1 MKEGDLER
9 LEDMLDHAREA
20 YERFADVTLDEY
32 LASRDF
38 QLISERLLEII
49 GEAARHVSDETRD
62 AVELD
67 WRRIRG
73 LRNVISHQY
82 PSVDHRL
89 IHSILVE
96 RLPELVQ
103 QLEQILA

>member
-1 MKEGDLER
+1 
-9 LEDMLDHAREA
+9 MLDHAREA
-20 YERFADVTLDEY
+20 YERFADVTVEEH
-32 LASRDF
+32 LASRDL

-49 GEAARHVSDETRD
+49 GEAATHVSDETRD
-62 AVELD
+62 AVDLD

-82 PSVDHRL
+82 PAVDHRL

-103 QLEQILA
+103 QLEAILA

>member
-1 MKEGDLER
+1 MRPGDVER
-9 LEDMLDHAREA
+9 LQDMLDHAREA
-20 YERFADVTLDEY
+20 CQRFAGVGLEEY
-32 LASRDF
+32 LASRDL

-49 GEAARHVSDETRD
+49 GEAASNVSDEARQD
-62 AVELD
+62 VELD

-89 IHSILVE
+89 IHSILVG
-96 RLPELVQ
+96 RLPELVA
-103 QLEQILA
+103 QLEAILD